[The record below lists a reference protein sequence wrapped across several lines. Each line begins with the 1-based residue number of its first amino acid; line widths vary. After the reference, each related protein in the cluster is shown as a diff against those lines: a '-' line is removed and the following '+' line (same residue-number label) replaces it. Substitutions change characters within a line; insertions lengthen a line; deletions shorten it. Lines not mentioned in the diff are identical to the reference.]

1 MSIGRF
7 ALRHRAV
14 VMLLMVMSVMGG
26 AIAVGSLPS
35 GIYPEVEF
43 PRIGVVV
50 RQGDA
55 PPPVFQ
61 TTVTRPVEEA
71 LASVMGV
78 ERIRSRT
85 IRGGASIDLLF
96 APDSDMWRAL
106 QLVDAA
112 LNDARA
118 ALPAGTLIR
127 VERITPVAFPILTF
141 NVSGSSI
148 DPRDLHD
155 FSEFTLAPAISRV
168 HGVGRV
174 GVLGGDLREM
184 EIVVD
189 PERAAAMH
197 LRLDDIATRVR
208 MQVPLAT
215 VGRFEQDHA
224 MTTVIVSAQPND
236 AADIEALTIGTD
248 PQGAPITLDAV
259 ADVFEGAQDR
269 LYRTAGPSGDAVLV
283 TVSRME
289 GASTP
294 AVVDDVLAAVDAL
307 RPSLQP
313 GVRIEPVYDQGYLVG
328 EAIASVRDAIIVGIV
343 LCLLV
348 LGAFLRDVRAGI
360 VAALAV
366 PVTLAATFVAM
377 RALGQTLNLMSLGGM
392 AVSIGLVIDDAIV
405 IVEAVA
411 RRLEDGASPE
421 EAAREGT
428 DELAAAVIGTTITTV
443 IVLVPL
449 AFLRGV
455 VGAFF
460 GALSITLA
468 EAVVISLFVALFVI
482 PPVAA
487 RVLRARP
494 VRRRSPSGALS
505 RIIGGAATRPWLGVL
520 GTGAAIAFCVF
531 AQAHVPSGFMPTCDE
546 GAFVLDYEAP
556 AGSALTDTDAA
567 AGRIE
572 QILRETPEVE
582 TFSRRTGAQL
592 NPTAVTLLDSGDFVV
607 RLRPPPRRHA
617 DEVIASIR
625 ARVQREVP
633 SVHVEFVQLLQDML
647 NDLSGTPRP
656 VEVKVFGED
665 YSELERIAGEIAPR
679 LAGIDGVVDVYGG
692 VKRPS
697 PELVVHVDGAA
708 TSRLGLSA
716 TDVAREA
723 SAAMLG
729 ADAGSMRRFD
739 RMIGIRVRAPDR
751 VRYDPVQIAALPI
764 APPPLGGSPLD
775 VVRLDSVA
783 VIEREPVPT
792 VLMHEALQP
801 VVILSADH
809 EGRDLGSIVR
819 DVEAVVRDIQMPRG
833 YHVELGGQSAEQ
845 RASQRSLAIVAGVG
859 ALLVLM
865 VLVAQFG
872 SVRPALAVLLT
883 TPLALVGALAALW
896 ITGVP
901 LNAASLMGCVLLV
914 GLVVK
919 NGILLLEV
927 AEERAGTGIPYDE
940 ALTQA
945 ATRRFRPI
953 AMTTLATIAGLS
965 PLALAV
971 GQGAELQ
978 QPLAIAVIGGL
989 TLSAA
994 LSLLVLP
1001 SLAAGLHRSDQTRSA
1016 TLQTEAG

>member
-1 MSIGRF
+1 MSVGRF
-7 ALRHRAV
+7 ALRHRAIV
-14 VMLLMVMSVMGG
+14 ILVLLSSIIGG
-26 AIAVGSLPS
+26 IIAANSLPS

-61 TTVTRPVEEA
+61 TTITRPIEEA

-85 IRGGASIDLLF
+85 IRGGASVDLLF
-96 APDSDMWRAL
+96 APDSNMWRSL

-118 ALPAGTLIR
+118 SLPPNTTIR
-127 VERITPVAFPILTF
+127 VERLTPVAFPILTF
-141 NVSGSSI
+141 NVSGNKI
-148 DPRDLHD
+148 DSRDLHD
-155 FSEFTLAPAISRV
+155 LVEFTLRPAISRV

-174 GVLGGDLREM
+174 SVLGGDLREV

-189 PERAAAMH
+189 PDRAAAMH
-197 LRLDDIATRVR
+197 LRLTEIANKVQ

-215 VGRFEQDHA
+215 VGRYEQDHA
-224 MTTVIVSAQPND
+224 MTTVIASAEPDQASQLED
-236 AADIEALTIGTD
+236 LTIGTD
-248 PQGAPITLDAV
+248 LQGAPIPLRAV
-259 ADVFEGAQDR
+259 ANVFEGQEDR
-269 LYRTAGPSGDAVLV
+269 FYRTSGPHGDCVLM

-289 GASTP
+289 GESTP
-294 AVVDDVLAAVDAL
+294 TVVSDVLAAVDTL
-307 RPSLQP
+307 RPSLP
-313 GVRIEPVYDQGYLVG
+313 AGVEIEPVYDQGYLVG

-343 LCLLV
+343 LCFLV
-348 LGAFLRDVRAGI
+348 LGAFLRDLRAGV

-366 PVTLAATFVAM
+366 PVTLAATFLVM

-405 IVEAVA
+405 IVEAIA
-411 RRLEDGASPE
+411 RRLEEGASAE
-421 EAAREGT
+421 VAATEGT
-428 DELAAAVIGTTITTV
+428 DELAAAVLGTTITTV
-443 IVLVPL
+443 IVLLPL

-468 EAVVISLFVALFVI
+468 TAVVISLFVALLVI
-482 PPVAA
+482 PPIAA

-494 VRRRSPSGALS
+494 ESNRESTGRLAKAVATAAARPWIG
-505 RIIGGAATRPWLGVL
+505 IIGTLMAM
-520 GTGAAIAFCVF
+520 AFCVY

-556 AGSALTDTDAA
+556 AGSALSDTNAA
-567 AGRIE
+567 AERIE

-592 NPTAVTLLDSGDFVV
+592 NPTAVTLLDSGDFIV
-607 RLRPPPRRHA
+607 RLKPPPRRHA

-625 ARVQREVP
+625 ARVEQEVP
-633 SVHVEFVQLLQDML
+633 SVRAEFVQLLQDML

-656 VEVKVFGED
+656 VEVKLFGED
-665 YSELERIAGEIAPR
+665 YAVLERIAAQLEPHLTSIEG
-679 LAGIDGVVDVYGG
+679 LVDVYGG
-692 VKRPS
+692 VQRPS
-697 PELVVHVDGAA
+697 PQLVIHVDGAA
-708 TSRLGLSA
+708 TSRLGLTA
-716 TDVAREA
+716 TDVEREV
-723 SAAMLG
+723 SATMLG
-729 ADAGSMRRFD
+729 ANAGMMRRFD
-739 RMIGIRVRAPDR
+739 RMVGIRVRAPDR
-751 VRYDPVQIAALPI
+751 VRYDPEHIAALPI
-764 APPPLGGSPLD
+764 APVPSNTTA
-775 VVRLDSVA
+775 VSAVRLDAVA
-783 VIEREPVPT
+783 TLAHEPVPT
-792 VLMHEALQP
+792 VLIHEALQP
-801 VVILSADH
+801 AVILSGDH

-819 DVEAVVRDIQMPRG
+819 DVEAAIAKVDMPRG
-833 YHVELGGQSAEQ
+833 YHAELGGQSAEQ
-845 RASQRSLAIVAGVG
+845 RASQRSLAIVGGAG

-872 SVRPALAVLLT
+872 ALRPAIAVLLT
-883 TPLALVGALAALW
+883 APLALVGALAALW
-896 ITGVP
+896 ITHVP

-919 NGILLLEV
+919 NGILLMEV
-927 AEERAGTGIPYDE
+927 AEDHARQGVPYE
-940 ALTQA
+940 KALQSA
-945 ATRRFRPI
+945 VARRIRPI
-953 AMTTLATIAGLS
+953 AMTTLATLAGLA
-965 PLALAV
+965 PLALAI
-971 GQGAELQ
+971 GQGSELQ

-989 TLSAA
+989 TLSAL

-1001 SLAAGLHRSDQTRSA
+1001 SLAAGLRR
-1016 TLQTEAG
+1016 L